1 MKENVYINQIVRFLC
16 LRKINIH
23 MNKELVNLHEKKKTM
38 NIQYIKEENN
48 L

>member
-23 MNKELVNLHEKKKTM
+23 MNKELVNLHEKKNHEYTIYKRRR
-38 NIQYIKEENN
+38 
-48 L
+48 